1 MLRKTEENCMEKVY
15 LAMKKAGVFNVVFG
29 IVLAV
34 TSVAAAV
41 GGAFMIVHGARLL
54 KRKSEIMF

>member
-1 MLRKTEENCMEKVY
+1 MEKVY
-15 LAMKKAGVFNVVFG
+15 LAMKNAGVFNVVFG

-34 TSVAAAV
+34 ASIAAAV
-41 GGAFMIVHGARLL
+41 GGAFLIVHGAKLL